1 MRIPAEKMKARV
13 QEYITSTRTRIEL
26 SCLQFPIS
34 KVLMRVA
41 RGKKSVIYIY
51 MYDIYDED
59 GGGGGGGDDDDG
71 GDDDL
76 RWVKVRVRVRV
87 VNLLNMPETMQ
98 SPISEVNP

>member
-1 MRIPAEKMKARV
+1 
-13 QEYITSTRTRIEL
+13 
-26 SCLQFPIS
+26 
-34 KVLMRVA
+34 
-41 RGKKSVIYIY
+41 

-76 RWVKVRVRVRV
+76 RWVKVRVRV

-98 SPISEVNP
+98 SPISETNP